1 MANNVGYLTS
11 DRTDDSLFSP
21 FYIVD
26 HIIKYLPKNKKIWC
40 PFDIEEWSAFSVR
53 LKEYGFDVIS
63 TQIDKGQTSLSTSL
77 MSGILS

>member
-26 HIIKYLPKNKKIWC
+26 HIIKYLPKDKIIWC
-40 PFDIEEWSAFSVR
+40 PFDMEWSAFYQR
-53 LKEYGFDVIS
+53 LNEG
-63 TQIDKGQTSLSTSL
+63 
-77 MSGILS
+77 GIT